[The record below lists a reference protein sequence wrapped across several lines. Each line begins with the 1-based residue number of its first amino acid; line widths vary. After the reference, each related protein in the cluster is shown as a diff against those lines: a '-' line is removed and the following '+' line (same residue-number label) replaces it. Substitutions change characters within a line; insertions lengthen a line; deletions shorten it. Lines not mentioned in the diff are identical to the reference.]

1 MGSRGPRPLA
11 GAGRAHGFSMEVF
24 MMIVDQISVFIENKL
39 GTLAEVTEVIGAA
52 GIDLRAL
59 SLADTAE
66 FGVLRMIV
74 SDPDRANRLLRE
86 AGFAVTVTKTL
97 AVSIPDTPGGLA
109 KVLRILTENHVTVEY
124 AYASITRREN
134 NAYVILRVGD
144 NEQAQKLLAEHGV
157 NTTTD
162 KNLFSN

>member
-1 MGSRGPRPLA
+1 
-11 GAGRAHGFSMEVF
+11 
-24 MMIVDQISVFIENKL
+24 MIVDQISVFIENKL
-39 GTLAEVTEVIGAA
+39 GTLAEVTEVIGAG

-86 AGFAVTVTKTL
+86 AGFAVAVTKAL
-97 AVSIPDTPGGLA
+97 AVSIPDVPGGLA
-109 KVLRILTENHVTVEY
+109 KVLRILKDNRVTVEY

-144 NEQAQKLLAEHGV
+144 NEQAQKLLAAHGV
-157 NTTTD
+157 NMATD